1 MYKVPAH
8 PDVVLIH
15 YSGND
20 QIAENFP
27 HGNSVKL
34 VNFLPTATSLG
45 ARLAD
50 KSVKLAD
57 LQAQTVCKDIQFQPR
72 NANQK
77 RYFERKQSLNCDSF
91 FVLHELAYMLP
102 GLIWYI
108 GTYPDLLVLFGLPDF
123 LQMLDKC
130 DNNKIFFTYDTT
142 FNLGD
147 FYLTALVVH
156 LFDFVY
162 CVDFCISAYICHV
175 CLLISVLLAAFSILC

>member
-1 MYKVPAH
+1 MHSGKLCSSSVPVPAH

-27 HGNSVKL
+27 HGNSVKS

-57 LQAQTVCKDIQFQPR
+57 LQAQTVCEDIQFPPQ

-91 FVLHELAYMLP
+91 LSFTNSH
-102 GLIWYI
+102 I
-108 GTYPDLLVLFGLPDF
+108 LFQG
-123 LQMLDKC
+123 
-130 DNNKIFFTYDTT
+130 
-142 FNLGD
+142 
-147 FYLTALVVH
+147 
-156 LFDFVY
+156 
-162 CVDFCISAYICHV
+162 
-175 CLLISVLLAAFSILC
+175 

>member
-1 MYKVPAH
+1 MYNVPAH

-77 RYFERKQSLNCDSF
+77 
-91 FVLHELAYMLP
+91 
-102 GLIWYI
+102 
-108 GTYPDLLVLFGLPDF
+108 GTS
-123 LQMLDKC
+123 KE
-130 DNNKIFFTYDTT
+130 NS
-142 FNLGD
+142 
-147 FYLTALVVH
+147 H
-156 LFDFVY
+156 
-162 CVDFCISAYICHV
+162 
-175 CLLISVLLAAFSILC
+175 